1 MPIYEY
7 SCDACNHSFDE
18 LQKVSASPISTCP
31 ECGEERARRVV
42 SSSSFHLKGE
52 GWYKDHYGLKGS
64 SKGSNGS
71 SNGSSSGAGKGPSKG
86 SGSGGGE

>member
-7 SCDACNHSFDE
+7 SCDACKHCFDE
-18 LQKVSASPISTCP
+18 LQKVSDSPVSICP
-31 ECGEERARRVV
+31 KCGEERARRVV

-64 SKGSNGS
+64 GD
-71 SNGSSSGAGKGPSKG
+71 G
-86 SGSGGGE
+86 SGSSGGGE